1 MNPQSAKA
9 LAWTAGILTV
19 LAPAIISP
27 SGSFPLL
34 VLAAICAAVPSA
46 FASKRT
52 RLISIILLIASIVLA
67 ASFYPDFVSE
77 QSAYRQH
84 AQERTA
90 KPQVTMPADQ
100 GAKKK

>member
-9 LAWTAGILTV
+9 LAWTAGILVV

-34 VLAAICAAVPSA
+34 VLAAICAAVPSV
-46 FASKRT
+46 FSSKRT
-52 RLISIILLIASIVLA
+52 RLVSIGLLIASIALA
-67 ASFYPDFVSE
+67 ASFYPAFVSE

-84 AQERTA
+84 AQERAT
-90 KPQVTMPADQ
+90 KPQATMPTDQ
-100 GAKKK
+100 GAKKE